1 MSIYEKRCQALYAK
15 GAGLGCRA
23 VLVQSMPNMRYFS
36 GFTGDSGMLILQ
48 ENRRLLLTDPRYT
61 EQAKLQAPDFELALF
76 SRGDE
81 FQLAGEFLERNT
93 LTGYEEEFVTMAEF
107 RRMEGLGVPFC
118 EMSAPMAQERV
129 VKSHEEIQSVR
140 QAARIADQAFEYILG
155 ELAVGRTEKELALAL
170 EFFMRSNG
178 ADDVSFDVIVGAG
191 ANGAMPHAIPGG
203 TRLKKGDLVVMDFG
217 CKVNGYC
224 SDMTRT
230 VAMGELAPELKNIYN
245 ICLKAQL
252 AVLEAI
258 RPGAVA
264 REVDGVARSIISQA
278 GFGEQFGHGLGHGVG
293 LQIHEAPTLNT
304 RSLEVLRP
312 GMLVTDEPGIYLA
325 GKGGV
330 RIEDLV
336 LVTEEGCEPLSR
348 SPKELIIIDR

>member
-129 VKSHEEIQSVR
+129 VKSQEEIQSVR

-191 ANGAMPHAIPGG
+191 ANGSMPPRHPRRDPPQEGL
-203 TRLKKGDLVVMDFG
+203 TW
-217 CKVNGYC
+217 
-224 SDMTRT
+224 SSWT
-230 VAMGELAPELKNIYN
+230 LA
-245 ICLKAQL
+245 
-252 AVLEAI
+252 
-258 RPGAVA
+258 
-264 REVDGVARSIISQA
+264 ARS
-278 GFGEQFGHGLGHGVG
+278 
-293 LQIHEAPTLNT
+293 
-304 RSLEVLRP
+304 
-312 GMLVTDEPGIYLA
+312 TDI
-325 GKGGV
+325 V
-330 RIEDLV
+330 R
-336 LVTEEGCEPLSR
+336 T
-348 SPKELIIIDR
+348 